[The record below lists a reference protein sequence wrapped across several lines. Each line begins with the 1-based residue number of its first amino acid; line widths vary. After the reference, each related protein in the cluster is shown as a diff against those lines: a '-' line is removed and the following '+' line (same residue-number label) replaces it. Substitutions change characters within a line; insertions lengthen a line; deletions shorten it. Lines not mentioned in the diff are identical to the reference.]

1 VLGGRTSAFS
11 PAAEP
16 VTRGD
21 TSSAFTRL
29 ATLPLFLHTVYY
41 GRHVTACH
49 RPWPGQIDQSMGTD
63 HLDRVLQPH
72 AIEVLGRNSVSVL
85 GHLLDQLWHF
95 HSVVHL

>member
-1 VLGGRTSAFS
+1 MKAKSGCSTRGEA
-11 PAAEP
+11 

-29 ATLPLFLHTVYY
+29 ATLPLFLHTVRY
-41 GRHVTACH
+41 GGRVTTCH
-49 RPWPGQIDQSMGTD
+49 RQWPGQIDPSMGTD

-72 AIEVLGRNSVSVL
+72 AIEVLDRNSVSVL